1 MKRFNYRAK
10 ESKTGK
16 LTKGVIQAENEK
28 AAGRLLLEQG
38 YIPDQIKEENAS
50 VFEKFSNRITTKDK
64 LVFTRQFATL
74 IGAGLPIATS
84 LKTVAAQTQNKAMK
98 AVIEDLLL
106 NVEGGKTFGDSCAKY
121 PRIFN
126 NVYLALV
133 RAGEMSGTLDES
145 LKRLAEQQEKDA
157 ALMSKIRGAMIYP
170 AIVLAVIILVMVYLM
185 LTIVPQVEQLYKD
198 LDKPLPGITTV
209 VVSFSNFIV
218 AFWWL
223 VIIVAV
229 GGVFGL
235 IQFGRTEA
243 GTKFFDTVKL
253 NVPVFKILFR
263 KMYMARF
270 ARTAQIL
277 LSTGVAMLDTLSISG
292 EAINNV
298 VLNEQIKIV
307 VDKVKGGKA
316 LSAALMDRDYIL
328 PLVPQMAGI
337 GEESGKIDEMLG
349 KAAKVYEDE
358 VEEQVRTISTMIEPM
373 LMLMLGGMAALMIG
387 AVLLPIYS
395 LVNSIK

>member
-1 MKRFNYRAK
+1 MKRFNYWAK

-50 VFEKFSNRITTKDK
+50 FFEKFSNRITTKDK

>member
-1 MKRFNYRAK
+1 MRRFNYRAK
-10 ESKTGK
+10 DRKTGK
-16 LTKGVIQAENEK
+16 AVKGIIQADTEK
-28 AAGRLLLEQG
+28 AAGRLLLDQG
-38 YIPDQIKEENAS
+38 YIPDQIKEENS
-50 VFEKFSNRITTKDK
+50 GFFEKFSNRITTKDK

-84 LKTVAAQTQNKAMK
+84 LKTVAGQTQNKAMK
-98 AVIEDLLL
+98 AVIEDLLA
-106 NVEGGKTFGDSCAKY
+106 NVEGGRTFGDACAKY
-121 PRIFN
+121 PKVFD

-170 AIVLAVIILVMVYLM
+170 AIVLSVIILVMVYLM

-198 LDKPLPGITTV
+198 LDKELPGITTAV
-209 VVSFSNFIV
+209 VIFSNFIV
-218 AFWWL
+218 NYWWL
-223 VIIVAV
+223 IIIAAI
-229 GGVFGL
+229 GGVFGI
-235 IQFGRTEA
+235 IQFSRTEP
-243 GTKFFDTVKL
+243 GIKFFDTVKL
-253 NVPVFKILFR
+253 NVPVFKVLFR
-263 KMYMARF
+263 KIYMARF

-298 VLNEQIKIV
+298 VLNAQIKIV
-307 VDKVKGGKA
+307 VEKVKGGKA
-316 LSAALMDRDYIL
+316 LSVALTDRDYIL

-349 KAAKVYEDE
+349 KAAKVYEEE
-358 VEEQVRTISTMIEPM
+358 VDEQVRTISTMIEPL

-395 LVNSIK
+395 LVQNIK

>member
-50 VFEKFSNRITTKDK
+50 FFEKFSNRITTKDK

-84 LKTVAAQTQNKAMK
+84 LKTVVAQTQNKAMK

-198 LDKPLPGITTV
+198 LGKPLPGITTV

-253 NVPVFKILFR
+253 NVPVFKVLFR

>member
-50 VFEKFSNRITTKDK
+50 FFEKFSNRITTKDK
-64 LVFTRQFATL
+64 LVFARQFATL

-198 LDKPLPGITTV
+198 LGKPLPGITTV

-253 NVPVFKILFR
+253 NVPVFKVLFR

>member
-50 VFEKFSNRITTKDK
+50 FFEKFSNRITTKDK

>member
-1 MKRFNYRAK
+1 MRRFNYRAK
-10 ESKTGK
+10 DRKTGK
-16 LTKGVIQAENEK
+16 AVKGIIQADTEK
-28 AAGRLLLEQG
+28 AAGRLLLDQG
-38 YIPDQIKEENAS
+38 YIPDQIKEENS
-50 VFEKFSNRITTKDK
+50 GFFEKFSNRITTKDK

-84 LKTVAAQTQNKAMK
+84 LKTVAGQTQNKAMK
-98 AVIEDLLL
+98 AVIEDLLA
-106 NVEGGKTFGDSCAKY
+106 NVEGGRTFGDACAKY
-121 PRIFN
+121 PKVFD

-170 AIVLAVIILVMVYLM
+170 AIVLSVIILVMVYLM

-198 LDKPLPGITTV
+198 LDKTLPAITTV
-209 VVSFSNFIV
+209 VVMISNFIV
-218 AFWWL
+218 GYWWL
-223 VIIVAV
+223 MLVIMV
-229 GGVFGL
+229 GGIFGI
-235 IQFGRTEA
+235 IQFSKTEP
-243 GTKFFDTVKL
+243 GIKFFDTVKL
-253 NVPVFKILFR
+253 NVPVFKGLFR

-298 VLNEQIKIV
+298 VLNAQIKIV
-307 VDKVKGGKA
+307 VEKVKGGKA
-316 LSAALMDRDYIL
+316 LSVALTDRDYIL

-349 KAAKVYEDE
+349 KAAKVYEEE
-358 VEEQVRTISTMIEPM
+358 VDEQVRTISTMIEPL

-395 LVNSIK
+395 LVQNIK

>member
-50 VFEKFSNRITTKDK
+50 FFEKFSNRITTKDK

-253 NVPVFKILFR
+253 NVPVFKVLFR

-316 LSAALMDRDYIL
+316 LSAALMDRDYIM

>member
-84 LKTVAAQTQNKAMK
+84 LKTVVAQTQNKAMK

-198 LDKPLPGITTV
+198 LGKPLPGITTV

>member
-198 LDKPLPGITTV
+198 LGKPLPGITTV